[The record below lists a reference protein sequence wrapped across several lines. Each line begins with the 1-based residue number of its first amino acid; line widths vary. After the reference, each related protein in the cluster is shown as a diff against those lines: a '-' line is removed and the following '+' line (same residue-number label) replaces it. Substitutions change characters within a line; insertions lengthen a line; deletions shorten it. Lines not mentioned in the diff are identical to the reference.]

1 MISKVLIGIILG
13 GGIIGYLYYT
23 NTQAELTELRE
34 YNMAMELQVKTQNE
48 TIDKMS
54 KQYEQQ
60 AQALGELTSKNAEIE
75 AEMTR
80 YLDIF
85 RRHNLSK
92 LAAAKPGLIEPR
104 VNNATKEVFDSLE
117 SDSAFEFDTN
127 NCLLYTSPSPR
138 DRTRSRMPSSA

>member
-60 AQALGELTSKNAEIE
+60 AKALGELTSKNAVIE

-85 RRHNLSK
+85 RRHNLAK

-117 SDSAFEFDTN
+117 TDSSFEFDADN
-127 NCLLYTSPSPR
+127 
-138 DRTRSRMPSSA
+138 

>member
-104 VNNATKEVFDSLE
+104 VNNATKDVFDSLE
-117 SDSAFEFDTN
+117 TDSSFEFDADN
-127 NCLLYTSPSPR
+127 
-138 DRTRSRMPSSA
+138 

>member
-60 AQALGELTSKNAEIE
+60 AKALGELT
-75 AEMTR
+75 
-80 YLDIF
+80 
-85 RRHNLSK
+85 
-92 LAAAKPGLIEPR
+92 
-104 VNNATKEVFDSLE
+104 
-117 SDSAFEFDTN
+117 
-127 NCLLYTSPSPR
+127 
-138 DRTRSRMPSSA
+138 

>member
-117 SDSAFEFDTN
+117 SDSAFEFDTDN
-127 NCLLYTSPSPR
+127 
-138 DRTRSRMPSSA
+138 

>member
-23 NTQAELTELRE
+23 NTQAELIELRE

-60 AQALGELTSKNAEIE
+60 AKALGELTSKNAEIE
-75 AEMTR
+75 KEMTR

-104 VNNATKEVFDSLE
+104 VNNATKDVFDSLE
-117 SDSAFEFDTN
+117 TDSSFEFDIDN
-127 NCLLYTSPSPR
+127 
-138 DRTRSRMPSSA
+138 

>member
-54 KQYEQQ
+54 KQNEQQ

-117 SDSAFEFDTN
+117 SDSAFEFDTDN
-127 NCLLYTSPSPR
+127 
-138 DRTRSRMPSSA
+138 

>member
-60 AQALGELTSKNAEIE
+60 AKALGELTSKNAEIE

-117 SDSAFEFDTN
+117 TDSSFEFDADN
-127 NCLLYTSPSPR
+127 
-138 DRTRSRMPSSA
+138 

>member
-54 KQYEQQ
+54 KQYETQ
-60 AQALGELTSKNAEIE
+60 AKALGELTSKNAEIE
-75 AEMTR
+75 AEMSR

-85 RRHNLSK
+85 RRHDLSK

-117 SDSAFEFDTN
+117 TDSSFEFDADN
-127 NCLLYTSPSPR
+127 
-138 DRTRSRMPSSA
+138 

>member
-127 NCLLYTSPSPR
+127 N
-138 DRTRSRMPSSA
+138 

>member
-60 AQALGELTSKNAEIE
+60 AKALGELTSKNAEIE

-104 VNNATKEVFDSLE
+104 VNNATKEVFASLE
-117 SDSAFEFDTN
+117 SDSAFEFDTDN
-127 NCLLYTSPSPR
+127 
-138 DRTRSRMPSSA
+138 

>member
-34 YNMAMELQVKTQNE
+34 YNMAIELQVKTQNE

-60 AQALGELTSKNAEIE
+60 AKALGELTSKNAEIE

-117 SDSAFEFDTN
+117 SDSAFDFDSDN
-127 NCLLYTSPSPR
+127 
-138 DRTRSRMPSSA
+138 

>member
-1 MISKVLIGIILG
+1 
-13 GGIIGYLYYT
+13 
-23 NTQAELTELRE
+23 
-34 YNMAMELQVKTQNE
+34 MAMELQVKTQNE
-48 TIDKMS
+48 TIDEMS

-60 AQALGELTSKNAEIE
+60 AKALGELTSKNAEIE

-127 NCLLYTSPSPR
+127 N
-138 DRTRSRMPSSA
+138 

>member
-117 SDSAFEFDTN
+117 SDSAFEFDTD
-127 NCLLYTSPSPR
+127 Y
-138 DRTRSRMPSSA
+138 

>member
-60 AQALGELTSKNAEIE
+60 AKARGELTSKNAEIE

-127 NCLLYTSPSPR
+127 N
-138 DRTRSRMPSSA
+138 

>member
-60 AQALGELTSKNAEIE
+60 AKALGELTSKNAEIE

-117 SDSAFEFDTN
+117 SDSAFEFDSN
-127 NCLLYTSPSPR
+127 N
-138 DRTRSRMPSSA
+138 

>member
-1 MISKVLIGIILG
+1 MIGKVLIGIILG

-60 AQALGELTSKNAEIE
+60 AKALGELTSKNAEIE

-127 NCLLYTSPSPR
+127 N
-138 DRTRSRMPSSA
+138 

>member
-60 AQALGELTSKNAEIE
+60 AKALGELTSKNAEIE

-80 YLDIF
+80 YIDIF

-127 NCLLYTSPSPR
+127 N
-138 DRTRSRMPSSA
+138 

>member
-60 AQALGELTSKNAEIE
+60 AKALGELTSKNAEIE

-104 VNNATKEVFDSLE
+104 VNNATKEEFDSLE
-117 SDSAFEFDTN
+117 SDSAFDFDSDN
-127 NCLLYTSPSPR
+127 
-138 DRTRSRMPSSA
+138 

>member
-60 AQALGELTSKNAEIE
+60 AKALGELTSKNAEIE

-117 SDSAFEFDTN
+117 SDSAFEFDTDN
-127 NCLLYTSPSPR
+127 
-138 DRTRSRMPSSA
+138 